1 MAEITTELIKELRD
15 KTSVSV
21 MQCKKALEEAGG
33 DMEKALM
40 ILKKQSAQ
48 IAEKKSEREAHSGL
62 LVSKKDNSK
71 AVILSLNC
79 ETDFVAKNEDFVN
92 LADTLVNNLLKDGA
106 DKVKEDGKALID
118 SVIQKVGENIV
129 LGEVKEIE
137 GKTLGI
143 YVHDGKIATIVSL
156 GNTEDETLA
165 KDIAMHITAM
175 NPEFKNRE
183 DIPQSTI
190 DSILEISKKEVEESD
205 KPEEIKIK

>member
-79 ETDFVAKNEDFVN
+79 ETDFVAKM
-92 LADTLVNNLLKDGA
+92 
-106 DKVKEDGKALID
+106 
-118 SVIQKVGENIV
+118 
-129 LGEVKEIE
+129 
-137 GKTLGI
+137 KT
-143 YVHDGKIATIVSL
+143 S
-156 GNTEDETLA
+156 
-165 KDIAMHITAM
+165 
-175 NPEFKNRE
+175 
-183 DIPQSTI
+183 
-190 DSILEISKKEVEESD
+190 
-205 KPEEIKIK
+205 